1 MSTEPTIP
9 RSARP
14 DVADAVLF
22 PVREA
27 DLERLHRRLAEDAT
41 GRGLVDVAYRILDT
55 PIGELM
61 LAATDRGLVRVAFAG
76 EDFDA
81 VLATLAERLG
91 PRILAD
97 PRRLDAAAGELGE
110 YFAGTRTAF
119 DLRLDLSLST
129 GFRREVQGWLPQIG
143 YGHTA
148 TYKQVA
154 AQVGRPNAVRAVGTA
169 CATNPLPI
177 VVPCHRVLRSDG
189 GLGGYLGG
197 LATKRMLLDLEQAAA

>member
-1 MSTEPTIP
+1 MSTEPTIS
-9 RSARP
+9 RSLGP
-14 DVADAVLF
+14 DVDDAALF
-22 PVREA
+22 PVRDG
-27 DLERLHRRLAEDAT
+27 DLARLHRRLAEQAT
-41 GRGLVDVAYRILDT
+41 DHGLVDVAYRMLDT

-61 LAATDRGLVRVAFAG
+61 LATTDRGLVRVAFAG
-76 EDFDA
+76 EDFDT

-97 PRRLDAAAGELGE
+97 PRRLDAAAKELEE

-129 GFRREVQGWLPQIG
+129 GFRREVQGWLPHIG

-148 TYKQVA
+148 SYKQVA